1 MKNRILRAYLE
12 ALKEDEELDK
22 IFPLLLRAM
31 NFRIVST
38 PKHSKGMSQYGKD
51 IVAVGKDND
60 GVIYRWY
67 FELKGNAAKDISDK
81 TFNMVDGVRDSILA
95 AKDTVYE
102 DSSIPKFNALP
113 IKIVFVH
120 TGILLENTRPQFD
133 GLIQREFPNGGFER
147 WDINKLVDL
156 FAEHLFNECL
166 LADEESAR
174 LFKKILVLID
184 APGWDTKDLDTLID
198 LQLARC
204 PIDNKKRR
212 QIAQC
217 FAALNLLL
225 AIIYQYAQAENNLLP
240 AKKTSDRMVL
250 KIWSWILRN
259 QKENNS
265 LYTRSFLPI
274 VNLHLHIYSTYLD
287 KLVPIAIE
295 GRGLYMFHN
304 SDAEK
309 VIYPLRCYDFMNDLL
324 YFVLSQT
331 MYRNSKENKS
341 LVADIIDNLMAIIKN
356 NSGFDMPLLDVHS
369 ITILLL
375 MKFVFIHKH
384 NSEIEQDFSDWIGRV
399 ISNII
404 LRKRKQDMFPEL
416 YSNRNAIAKSIY
428 KKSSDYQDTSSLLLL
443 ILIEI
448 IAWIDDKDTYELF
461 ADFIRESK
469 VNLQVAYPIDSAELE
484 INLFEHKLNQEMSV
498 EVGIQLPKT
507 LEEFKKKFR
516 KRYNHIP
523 LRTDNT
529 IFAHLILLAHIHY
542 ETDLFPDFVNFG
554 FLEALK

>member
-1 MKNRILRAYLE
+1 MKNKILRSYLE
-12 ALKEDEELDK
+12 SLKEDQELDI

-38 PKHSKGMSQYGKD
+38 PKHSKGVSQYGKD
-51 IVAVGKDND
+51 VVAIGKDSD
-60 GVIYRWY
+60 GVICRWY
-67 FELKGNAAKDISDK
+67 FELKGNAAKNITDN
-81 TFNMVDGVRDSILA
+81 TFLAPDGVRESILA
-95 AKDTVYE
+95 AKDTIYE
-102 DSSIPKFNALP
+102 DSSIPKFNNLP
-113 IKIVFVH
+113 VRIVYVH
-120 TGILLENTRPQFD
+120 SGILMEDTRPTFD
-133 GLIQREFPNGGFER
+133 GFINREFPNGGFER

-156 FAEHLFNECL
+156 FAEHLFDECL
-166 LADEESAR
+166 FADVESSM
-174 LFKKILVLID
+174 LLKKILVLLD
-184 APGWDTKDLDTLID
+184 APGWDTHNLDRLVD
-198 LQLARC
+198 LQLHRC
-204 PIDNKKRR
+204 PTDTKKRR
-212 QIAQC
+212 QVISC
-217 FAALNLLL
+217 FAGLNLLL
-225 AIIYQYAQAENNLLP
+225 AIIYQYSQQEDNLLP
-240 AKKTSDRMVL
+240 AKMASDRIVL

-295 GRGLYMFHN
+295 ARGLYMFHN

-356 NSGFDMPLLDVHS
+356 NSGFDIPLLDLNS

-375 MKFVFIHKH
+375 IKFVFTHKH

-469 VNLQVAYPIDSAELE
+469 VNLQIAYPIDSAELE